1 MSESSTYSEVTVN
14 TTKDEEDRDTAEARE
29 QLKPSVGKGD
39 PTQEEPGREGE
50 TGAEGDGT

>member
-14 TTKDEEDRDTAEARE
+14 TTKDEEDRDSAEARQ

-39 PTQEEPGREGE
+39 PTQEDGREGE
-50 TGAEGDGT
+50 TTAQGDGS